1 MHIHALTVGP
11 VFYFARF
18 EKIVCKHILISDSI
32 LTGLI
37 GKIFHSVF
45 LSVKLSGKNLKY
57 SYHSVTEIGEIY
69 YLCPE
74 RQAVCTPCQQLKA
87 Q

>member
-1 MHIHALTVGP
+1 M
-11 VFYFARF
+11 FYFVCF
-18 EKIVCKHILISDSI
+18 QKIACKHIWKSGNI